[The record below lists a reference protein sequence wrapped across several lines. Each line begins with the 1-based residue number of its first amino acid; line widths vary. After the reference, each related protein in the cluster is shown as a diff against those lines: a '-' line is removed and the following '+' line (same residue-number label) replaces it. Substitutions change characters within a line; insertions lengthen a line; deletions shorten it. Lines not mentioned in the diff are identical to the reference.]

1 MVDVMHRSILAA
13 LLVLA
18 LPAAA
23 SAQREGGA
31 AAATDTKAARW
42 DVSAPHGP
50 VREIEFVTE
59 EGTWMSVSVS
69 PDGRRIAFDLLG
81 DIYVMPIEGGEAT
94 QLTSG
99 PAYDVQPRFS
109 PDGRYI
115 AFTSD
120 RDGLDNLWIMEADGS
135 NPRQITKE
143 RERQVNSP
151 IWTPDGMYLIGRKH
165 YRNTRSLGA
174 GEMWM
179 YHIGGGSG
187 LQLTKRRNWEQNAG
201 EPALSPDGR
210 YLYYSEDISP
220 GGGFQYNRDPH
231 PGIYAIQRLDL
242 ETGRTETWIRGTGGA
257 VRPEVSPDG
266 RTLAFV
272 RRVGPKSVLFLQ
284 DIESG
289 RERALFDQLDHDQ
302 QEAWAIFGVYPHFS
316 WTPDGRHIVI
326 WAKGKIWKVAV
337 DTGEAVQIP
346 FRARVRQTI
355 TEAVRFPVEVAP
367 DSFDVRMLRW
377 VSVAPDGKSVV
388 YTALGKLWIRP
399 LPEGKP
405 RRLTNDDTNW
415 ELYPSWSPDGRSIV
429 YVTWNDEALG
439 AVRVVRVDGRGG
451 RTLTDRPGHYV
462 EPSFSPDGRQVVYR
476 RIGGDAFRGRLY
488 SRETGV
494 YRVPVTGGP
503 SVFVTAEGT
512 NPRFNRTGD
521 RIFLTS
527 REDGQVALVSVTV
540 HGADRRVHLLSQNA
554 TQIVPSPDE
563 RYVAWVER
571 YHAYLAP
578 LPHTGQ
584 PVSIGPGA
592 NAYPVTR
599 LTRDAGLYLHWSP
612 SSDRVYWS
620 LGPYL
625 YERRLEEAFEFLR
638 QARPV
643 ATAARAGVRAGGEKA
658 AEPGEALDA
667 AEAPAPADTAG
678 RFIGFRAASDR
689 PDGAIALVGATVIT
703 MRGDEV
709 LRDATIVVERNRIT
723 AVGPSAQVEVPA
735 HARRIDVSGH
745 TIIPGIVDVHAHV
758 STGST
763 GITPQTHW
771 PYYANLAFGV
781 TTLHDPSSNT
791 EMVFSNAELIRA
803 GKLVGPRLFS
813 TGTILYGAEGP
824 LRAEIQSY
832 EDALAHLRRMKAV
845 GAFTV
850 KSYIQPRRDQRQQI
864 VEAARELGMM
874 VVPEGSSTFYWNI
887 THVLDGHTGIEH
899 NIPVAPLYRDVIEV
913 IARSSSGYT
922 PTLIVNFGGLSGE
935 YYWYQHTNVWENER
949 LLRFVPADEVVARS
963 RRRVMAAEDDY
974 FYQEVSRAAKA
985 ILDAG
990 GRVQLGAHGQ
1000 LDGLGAHWEMWML
1013 AQGGMT
1019 PHEVLRA
1026 ATLNGAAYLGMDRDL
1041 GSIEPGKLA
1050 DLVVLEK
1057 NPLEDVRNSTSIRYV
1072 MVNGRLYDALT
1083 MDEVG
1088 GEPRGRFPWER

>member
-1 MVDVMHRSILAA
+1 MNRMV
-13 LLVLA
+13 VLA
-18 LPAAA
+18 TLLTLGVAGSAAA
-23 SAQREGGA
+23 RQQQ
-31 AAATDTKAARW
+31 AATEGKAAKW
-42 DVSAPHGP
+42 DVSARHAP
-50 VREIEFVTE
+50 VREVDFVTD

-109 PDGRYI
+109 PDGRHI

-120 RDGLDNLWIMEADGS
+120 RDGLDNLWIMDADGS
-135 NPRQITKE
+135 SPRQITKE

-174 GEMWM
+174 GEMWL

-201 EPALSPDGR
+201 EPSLSPDGR

-231 PGIYAIQRLDL
+231 AGIYAIQRLDR

-289 RERALFDQLDHDQ
+289 RERPLFDRLDHDQ
-302 QEAWAIFGVYPHFS
+302 QEAWAIFGVYPHYS
-316 WTPDGRHIVI
+316 WTPDSRYIVI
-326 WAKGKIWKVAV
+326 WAQGRIWKVAV
-337 DTGEAVQIP
+337 DSGEAEMIP
-346 FRARVRQTI
+346 FRARVHQTI
-355 TEAVRFPVEVAP
+355 TEALRFPQEVAP

-399 LPEGKP
+399 LPGGRP
-405 RRLTNDDTNW
+405 RRLTDDESNW

-429 YVTWNDEALG
+429 YVTWNDDALG
-439 AVRVVRVDGRGG
+439 AVRVVRADGRGG
-451 RTLTDRPGHYV
+451 RTLTTRPGHYV
-462 EPSFSPDGRQVVYR
+462 EPSFSRDGQQVVYR
-476 RIGGDAFRGRLY
+476 RIGGDALRGRLY
-488 SRETGV
+488 SHETGI
-494 YRVPVTGGP
+494 YRVPAAGGAP
-503 SVFVTAEGT
+503 VFVTAEGS

-527 REDGQVALVSVTV
+527 REQGQVALISVTA
-540 HGADRRVHLLSQNA
+540 HGADRRVHLLSRYA
-554 TQIVPSPDE
+554 TEIVPSPDE

-571 YHAYLAP
+571 YRAHLAP

-584 PVSIGPGA
+584 PVTIGPGA
-592 NAYPVTR
+592 NEYPVTR
-599 LTRDAGLYLHWSP
+599 LTRDAGMYLHWSP
-612 SSDRVYWS
+612 ASDRVYWS

-625 YERRLEEAFEFLR
+625 YERRLEEAFAFLR
-638 QARPV
+638 EAGP
-643 ATAARAGVRAGGEKA
+643 ATTAGRAGAGSGEDEKA
-658 AEPGEALDA
+658 AEPVEPP
-667 AEAPAPADTAG
+667 EAPAQADTAG
-678 RFIGFRAASDR
+678 RFIGFKAATDR
-689 PDGAIALVGATVIT
+689 PDGTIALVGATVVT
-703 MRGDEV
+703 MRGDVV

-723 AVGPSAQVEVPA
+723 AVGPAAQVEVPA
-735 HARRIDVSGH
+735 GARRIDVAGY
-745 TIIPGIVDVHAHV
+745 TIIPGIIDVHAHV
-758 STGST
+758 GTGSN

-771 PYYANLAFGV
+771 VYYANLAFGV

-803 GKLVGPRLFS
+803 GELVAPRLFS
-813 TGTILYGAEGP
+813 TGTVLYGGETAS
-824 LRAEIQSY
+824 RAVIEDY
-832 EDALAHLRRMKAV
+832 EDALSHLRRMHAV

-864 VEAARELGMM
+864 IEAARELKMM
-874 VVPEGSSTFYWNI
+874 VVPEGSSTFYWNM

-899 NIPVAPLYRDVIEV
+899 NIPVAPLYRDVLQLM
-913 IARSSSGYT
+913 AASGTGYT
-922 PTLIVNFGGLSGE
+922 PTLIVSFGGLSGE
-935 YYWYQHTNVWENER
+935 YYWYQHSNVWENER
-949 LLRFVPADEVVARS
+949 LLRFVPKDEVVARS

-985 ILDAG
+985 LLDAG
-990 GRVQLGAHGQ
+990 GHVQLGAHGQ
-1000 LDGLGAHWEMWML
+1000 LDGLGAHWELWML
-1013 AQGGMT
+1013 VQGGMT
-1019 PHEVLRA
+1019 PHEALRA
-1026 ATLNGAAYLGMDRDL
+1026 ATLHGAEYLGLDRDL

-1057 NPLEDVRNSTSIRYV
+1057 NPLENIRNSTSIRYV
-1072 MVNGRLYDALT
+1072 MVNGRLYDGLT
-1083 MDEVG
+1083 MNEVG
-1088 GEPRGRFPWER
+1088 GKERGRFPWER

>member
-1 MVDVMHRSILAA
+1 
-13 LLVLA
+13 
-18 LPAAA
+18 
-23 SAQREGGA
+23 
-31 AAATDTKAARW
+31 
-42 DVSAPHGP
+42 
-50 VREIEFVTE
+50 
-59 EGTWMSVSVS
+59 
-69 PDGRRIAFDLLG
+69 
-81 DIYVMPIEGGEAT
+81 
-94 QLTSG
+94 
-99 PAYDVQPRFS
+99 
-109 PDGRYI
+109 
-115 AFTSD
+115 
-120 RDGLDNLWIMEADGS
+120 
-135 NPRQITKE
+135 
-143 RERQVNSP
+143 
-151 IWTPDGMYLIGRKH
+151 
-165 YRNTRSLGA
+165 
-174 GEMWM
+174 
-179 YHIGGGSG
+179 
-187 LQLTKRRNWEQNAG
+187 
-201 EPALSPDGR
+201 
-210 YLYYSEDISP
+210 
-220 GGGFQYNRDPH
+220 
-231 PGIYAIQRLDL
+231 
-242 ETGRTETWIRGTGGA
+242 
-257 VRPEVSPDG
+257 
-266 RTLAFV
+266 
-272 RRVGPKSVLFLQ
+272 
-284 DIESG
+284 
-289 RERALFDQLDHDQ
+289 
-302 QEAWAIFGVYPHFS
+302 
-316 WTPDGRHIVI
+316 
-326 WAKGKIWKVAV
+326 
-337 DTGEAVQIP
+337 
-346 FRARVRQTI
+346 
-355 TEAVRFPVEVAP
+355 
-367 DSFDVRMLRW
+367 
-377 VSVAPDGKSVV
+377 
-388 YTALGKLWIRP
+388 
-399 LPEGKP
+399 
-405 RRLTNDDTNW
+405 
-415 ELYPSWSPDGRSIV
+415 
-429 YVTWNDEALG
+429 
-439 AVRVVRVDGRGG
+439 
-451 RTLTDRPGHYV
+451 
-462 EPSFSPDGRQVVYR
+462 
-476 RIGGDAFRGRLY
+476 
-488 SRETGV
+488 
-494 YRVPVTGGP
+494 
-503 SVFVTAEGT
+503 
-512 NPRFNRTGD
+512 
-521 RIFLTS
+521 
-527 REDGQVALVSVTV
+527 
-540 HGADRRVHLLSQNA
+540 
-554 TQIVPSPDE
+554 
-563 RYVAWVER
+563 
-571 YHAYLAP
+571 
-578 LPHTGQ
+578 
-584 PVSIGPGA
+584 
-592 NAYPVTR
+592 
-599 LTRDAGLYLHWSP
+599 
-612 SSDRVYWS
+612 
-620 LGPYL
+620 
-625 YERRLEEAFEFLR
+625 
-638 QARPV
+638 
-643 ATAARAGVRAGGEKA
+643 
-658 AEPGEALDA
+658 
-667 AEAPAPADTAG
+667 
-678 RFIGFRAASDR
+678 
-689 PDGAIALVGATVIT
+689 
-703 MRGDEV
+703 V